1 LPTKLL
7 EEVLVEPRCQA
18 REDLDAEVIA
28 EYVELLEAGVNLGD
42 IDVFDV
48 SGALYVVDGFHR
60 RASHL
65 AAGKTFIGTRTVGWG
80 SLEDAVWF
88 ATSANKAH
96 GLRRTRADKRRAVEL
111 ALATPIG
118 SEQSNAVIAKHVGV
132 SDTFV
137 SNVRRETADQLAT
150 LGVEPPVSRIGADGK
165 RRPVKRREEVAG
177 SIPAGAS
184 TVAEVRASEG
194 ERGLAPS
201 RPQSQEQPEEP
212 PTFHADEAEA
222 LEAPPPRAPT
232 TATPMPTFGIA
243 LEQYETVLRSLRL
256 RARTG
261 LSDELGTLKQRL
273 EVGLKGLENALV
285 AAIPEPCP
293 ACDGAGCAP
302 CERRGWVPGSVA
314 VEMRARRV

>member
-1 LPTKLL
+1 
-7 EEVLVEPRCQA
+7 
-18 REDLDAEVIA
+18 
-28 EYVELLEAGVNLGD
+28 VNLGD

-137 SNVRRETADQLAT
+137 SNVRRETTDQLAT

-165 RRPVKRREEVAG
+165 RRPVK
-177 SIPAGAS
+177 PAAPARPVPAPVQDQR
-184 TVAEVRASEG
+184 TESE
-194 ERGLAPS
+194 S
-201 RPQSQEQPEEP
+201 WTEP
-212 PTFHADEAEA
+212 PAAA
-222 LEAPPPRAPT
+222 LGVPPPRAPET
-232 TATPMPTFGIA
+232 VTPMPTFGIA

-293 ACDGAGCAP
+293 ACEGAGCAP
-302 CERRGWVPGSVA
+302 CERRGWVPGAVA
-314 VEMRARRV
+314 VEMRARRA